1 MPMDSVSDEN
11 VEKIN
16 KEHQN
21 KLDELTRIKE
31 TTIEQMWLSELDI
44 LETVY
49 KTYQQERTQ
58 SQIGEVG
65 SKKKTGNK
73 IVAKAGT
80 TKRTVKKQTLSLVES
95 TDTNK

>member
-1 MPMDSVSDEN
+1 M
-11 VEKIN
+11 
-16 KEHQN
+16 
-21 KLDELTRIKE
+21 RIKE

-44 LETVY
+44 LETLY

-73 IVAKAGT
+73 VVAKAGG
-80 TKRTVKKQTLSLVES
+80 TKKIVKKQVFELVEPAEIIVNQTKATKVTKVS
-95 TDTNK
+95 KTTK